1 MENGR
6 VDLCALVAS
15 DMCVVFL
22 CILKQEARSKAISS
36 LEEQQR
42 FASQTKTHNNTTL
55 NNHIDWFPQHGL
67 VHALPLQSD

>member
-42 FASQTKTHNNTTL
+42 FAYPCCEAIMCQ
-55 NNHIDWFPQHGL
+55 
-67 VHALPLQSD
+67 